1 MSCAHRALLFLFA
14 TLAPMVARAQAPSP
28 SPASVLTIDG
38 PRSSASFAV
47 TLRMRSATQ
56 GHLTRVSG
64 QFAGS
69 PAAGWT
75 ALVKVDGR
83 NLKVDGPRWMER
95 VTRSDAFLAV
105 NRHPAIR
112 FESELFSDAVLH
124 AGGILTGKLTLR
136 GLTQPVSFRLL
147 PSECDHPGRDC
158 DIHVQGT
165 VSRHA
170 FGMTAYRSM
179 VKDNVD
185 FKFQVRLRAEKTAP

>member
-1 MSCAHRALLFLFA
+1 MSGARRALLFLFA
-14 TLAPMVARAQAPSP
+14 VLAPMVARAQSP
-28 SPASVLTIDG
+28 LTETVLAIDG
-38 PRSSASFAV
+38 RHSSASFAV
-47 TLRMRSATQ
+47 TLRMRSPTQ
-56 GHLTRVSG
+56 GQLTRVSG

-69 PAAGWT
+69 PQHGWT

-83 NLKVDGPRWMER
+83 NLHVEGPRWMER
-95 VTRSDAFLAV
+95 VTRSDAFLAI
-105 NRHPAIR
+105 NRYPSIR

-124 AGGILTGKLTLR
+124 AGGLLTGKLTLR

-147 PSECDHPGRDC
+147 PSECDQPGRDC

-179 VKDNVD
+179 LKDEVD
-185 FKFQVRLRAEKTAP
+185 FKFRVRLRAEKTAP

>member
-1 MSCAHRALLFLFA
+1 MSCARCALLSLFA
-14 TLAPMVARAQAPSP
+14 VLAPMAAQAQTPP
-28 SPASVLTIDG
+28 PAMVLTIDG
-38 PRSSASFAV
+38 PKSSASFAV
-47 TLRMRSATQ
+47 TLRMRAPTQ
-56 GHLTRVSG
+56 GQLTRVSG
-64 QFAGS
+64 QFTGS
-69 PAAGWT
+69 SQAGWT

-83 NLKVDGPRWMER
+83 NLHVEGPRWMER
-95 VTRSDAFLAV
+95 VTRSGSFLAV
-105 NRHPAIR
+105 DRYPAIR

-124 AGGILTGKLTLR
+124 AGGVLTGKLTLR

-179 VKDNVD
+179 VKDEVD
-185 FKFQVRLRAEKTAP
+185 FKFQVRLRAEKIKP